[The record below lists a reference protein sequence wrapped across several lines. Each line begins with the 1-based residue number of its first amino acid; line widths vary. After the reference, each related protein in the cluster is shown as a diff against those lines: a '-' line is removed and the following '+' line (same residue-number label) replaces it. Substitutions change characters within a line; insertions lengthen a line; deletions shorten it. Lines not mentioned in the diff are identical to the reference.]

1 MYKRQVDKGGVD
13 KRDETITCDGAVYGQ
28 SYIGY
33 SDLMESDVT
42 KAHTNETYDLYLDHF
57 GYVRLY
63 QESTYNNGF
72 VLLTDGYYATDKRT
86 DEFQATI
93 FDVDA
98 DKLVDVDVAEGK
110 GDTCLLYTSR
120 CV

>member
-1 MYKRQVDKGGVD
+1 MVYSVTAMTSTLQMCI
-13 KRDETITCDGAVYGQ
+13 RDR

-98 DKLVDVDVAEGK
+98 DKLVDVDAVS
-110 GDTCLLYTSR
+110 YTHLDVYKR
-120 CV
+120 QGPV